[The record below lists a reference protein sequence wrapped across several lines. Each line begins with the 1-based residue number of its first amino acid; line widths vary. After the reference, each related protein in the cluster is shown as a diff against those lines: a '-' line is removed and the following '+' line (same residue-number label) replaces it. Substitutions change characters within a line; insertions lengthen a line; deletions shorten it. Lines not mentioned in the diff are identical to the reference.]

1 MPTGTETLVISK
13 SLSVEGFPTVVALCC
28 GPRAMN
34 LAFVIDQASPVGGCE
49 SAIGVVTV
57 QPGRGS
63 GKMCLALFLP
73 LIFLLV
79 FLLFK
84 FFIDGVD
91 RHLNYATP
99 GRSVL
104 GKLSPVLFNP
114 RPHQIPLDQVIPAT
128 LLTTY

>member
-1 MPTGTETLVISK
+1 MPTGTDTLVISK
-13 SLSVEGFPTVVALCC
+13 SLSVEGFPAVVALCC

-34 LAFVIDQASPVGGCE
+34 LVFVIDQAGPVGGCE
-49 SAIGVVTV
+49 SAIGMVAD

-63 GKMCLALFLP
+63 GKLCLVLFLP
-73 LIFLLV
+73 LIFLFV

-84 FFIDGVD
+84 FFIDDVD

-99 GRSVL
+99 CRSVL
-104 GKLSPVLFNP
+104 GKLSPVLFNAT
-114 RPHQIPLDQVIPAT
+114 PHQIPLDQVIPAT